1 MIETSPQYPLAAL
14 ISSIAIVFISL
25 NFIWNGSF

>member
-1 MIETSPQYPLAAL
+1 MIETSQDYPLVAL
-14 ISSIAIVFISL
+14 IGSIALVYISL

>member
-14 ISSIAIVFISL
+14 IGSIAIVFITL